1 MVSPEREWSEDAMV
15 LVFSTKE
22 LLASSSAANRD
33 VLVEMAACLVVGVRE
48 DGTKAK
54 AFVAVPRAA
63 AIAMELVEKS
73 FMVVISLTN
82 YALAVITKQML
93 LVCYQ
98 HKRNGS
104 AIGMQC
110 GLSPA
115 WLFLTPAARGIF
127 WFPAIYLW
135 VSLALKGPCIG
146 PLPVHSGRRL
156 EHYGTRTI

>member
-15 LVFSTKE
+15 LAFSTKE

-63 AIAMELVEKS
+63 AIAMELVDKS

-82 YALAVITKQML
+82 YALAIITKQML
-93 LVCYQ
+93 LVCYLCR
-98 HKRNGS
+98 RNGS
-104 AIGMQC
+104 AIGSAVSRQR
-110 GLSPA
+110 GY
-115 WLFLTPAARGIF
+115 FLTPAARGIF

-135 VSLALKGPCIG
+135 VSLALKGP
-146 PLPVHSGRRL
+146 L
-156 EHYGTRTI
+156 

>member
-1 MVSPEREWSEDAMV
+1 MVSPERERSEDAMV

-93 LVCYQ
+93 LACYLGGIDRQ
-98 HKRNGS
+98 S
-104 AIGMQC
+104 AV
-110 GLSPA
+110 
-115 WLFLTPAARGIF
+115 R
-127 WFPAIYLW
+127 
-135 VSLALKGPCIG
+135 SLASVVIF
-146 PLPVHSGRRL
+146 
-156 EHYGTRTI
+156 